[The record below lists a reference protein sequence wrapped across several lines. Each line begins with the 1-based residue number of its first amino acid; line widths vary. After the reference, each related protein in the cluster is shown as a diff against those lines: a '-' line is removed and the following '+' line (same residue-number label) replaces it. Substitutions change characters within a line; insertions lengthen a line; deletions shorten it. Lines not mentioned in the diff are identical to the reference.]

1 MRHFLYDE
9 VNKRLV
15 LVDGLWPSIEL
26 EKADRFVTPNS
37 NQARIYNSLY
47 VWENVKIV
55 TPNDFYLPSEREP
68 TYYEVWSLDGEGK
81 KREKRIME
89 LPPSDTIMIYGGAYQ
104 YNLPKPA

>member
-47 VWENVKIV
+47 VWEGVTVEHPINVDVSFQIWTVGSKENKNRIV
-55 TPNDFYLPSEREP
+55 
-68 TYYEVWSLDGEGK
+68 
-81 KREKRIME
+81 ME
-89 LPPSDTIMIYGGAYQ
+89 LPSNDTCMIYGGVYQ